1 MMTKETALATARDY
15 VKNNGKREA
24 KIHVVEMTSMR
35 NHLKDQL
42 ATRRSEHY
50 VETRSAM
57 VAEYD
62 MLIEAF
68 NEVIEQTY

>member
-15 VKNNGKREA
+15 VKLHDKRET
-24 KIHVVEMTSMR
+24 ITHVAEMTSMR
-35 NHLKDQL
+35 NYLADQL
-42 ATRRSEHY
+42 KVHGNARY
-50 VETRSAM
+50 VETRTRM
-57 VAEYD
+57 KQEYD

>member
-15 VKNNGKREA
+15 VKTHDKREA
-24 KIHVVEMTSMR
+24 KVHVAEMTSMR
-35 NHLKDQL
+35 NYIKDQL
-42 ATRRSEHY
+42 AVRRDEHY
-50 VETRSAM
+50 ARTRTLM

-62 MLIEAF
+62 LLIEAF